1 VKVRAIGDSCQHGG
15 VRRLASSLPCTALAT
30 LSRPTGQKE
39 KTKMKSNAIGAMK
52 KGEKG
57 LRPSGDRP
65 GELVSPLFATN
76 CLPPGVGYVEKF
88 SF

>member
-65 GELVSPLFATN
+65 VEL
-76 CLPPGVGYVEKF
+76 GF
-88 SF
+88 SFVCNKVLTPGWAM

>member
-39 KTKMKSNAIGAMK
+39 KTKMKSNAIGSMK
-52 KGEKG
+52 QGKKG

-65 GELVSPLFATN
+65 VEL
-76 CLPPGVGYVEKF
+76 GF
-88 SF
+88 SFVCNKVLTPGWAM